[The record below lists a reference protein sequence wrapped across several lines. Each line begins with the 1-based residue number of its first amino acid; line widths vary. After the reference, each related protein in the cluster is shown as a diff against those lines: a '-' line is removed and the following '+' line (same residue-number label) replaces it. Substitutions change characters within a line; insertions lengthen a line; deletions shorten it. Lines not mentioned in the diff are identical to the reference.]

1 MSCGEKNL
9 REILSHVKLSLL
21 FPPAFCYTTGQV
33 QWQRDSPSYL
43 VRMHTVREPML
54 MKQQTIHGHWVPIT
68 VTLTRLGVGE
78 CSVAKGSYR
87 CKQVICDFFL
97 IFFLSENWEWMES
110 LPLWHIWGT
119 EPRSAHSPLPRVLL
133 RSAHLYKAFWYKYN

>member
-9 REILSHVKLSLL
+9 REILSHMKLSLL
-21 FPPAFCYTTGQV
+21 FPPAFCYTTGQD
-33 QWQRDSPSYL
+33 QWQRGSPSYL

-68 VTLTRLGVGE
+68 VTLARLGVGE

-97 IFFLSENWEWMES
+97 IFFKWKLGMDEKPPFVAHLGHWAKICS
-110 LPLWHIWGT
+110 LPTPTCSFKECSSLQSFLIQI
-119 EPRSAHSPLPRVLL
+119 
-133 RSAHLYKAFWYKYN
+133 